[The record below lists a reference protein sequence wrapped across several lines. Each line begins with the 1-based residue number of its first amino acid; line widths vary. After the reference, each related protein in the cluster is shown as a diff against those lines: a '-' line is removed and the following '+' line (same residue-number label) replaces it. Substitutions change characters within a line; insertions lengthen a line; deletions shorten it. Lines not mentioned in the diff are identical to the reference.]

1 MPKKAQIT
9 SYTAENAVVCRLPH
23 GRDLL
28 ETVTDICIEKNI
40 HMAAVS
46 GIGALDGARVAY
58 YDQGKR
64 EYNEIE
70 FQGHFEI
77 LSLIGNISIK
87 DGKPMCH
94 AHIICGDE
102 TGAAFGGHLVKG
114 CTVFACELV
123 IVPLRGEPLVRGYDE
138 ETGLFLWGGDL

>member
-1 MPKKAQIT
+1 M
-9 SYTAENAVVCRLPH
+9 VCRLPH

-28 ETVTDICIEKNI
+28 EAVTEICIDKNI
-40 HMAAVS
+40 SMAAVG
-46 GIGALDGARVAY
+46 GIGALNGARIAY

-70 FQGHFEI
+70 RTGHFEI
-77 LSLIGNISIK
+77 LSLIGNVSIK

-102 TGAAFGGHLVKG
+102 RGATFGGHLAQG
-114 CTVFACELV
+114 CTVFACEVV
-123 IVPLRGEPLVRGYDE
+123 IIPLQGEPLVRGYDE
-138 ETGLFLWGGDL
+138 ETGLTLWGGDL